1 VLDCPDFISASLNA
15 NVTVNV
21 TIEGEVTS
29 VDSAPMNWGLPA
41 KVRPAD
47 PAFDFDV
54 PAAKQFMLEFNATRA
69 ERKRHSAAAHKI
81 EAFIID
87 LNDKLSYDTDFQT
100 VTTEEERAMIH
111 ELLSRERQT
120 IEVSAARVPAIEF
133 EKRLEKLKEKIGT
146 TLLKYDEPKRR
157 PAAIRKL
164 NRTIQKAEAAMADSK
179 SDKETIDDFASFLS
193 QSKSIM
199 NQALE
204 LKPLDEPHIVAKDII
219 AREEQLFR
227 KLPDLKKPP
236 RKPQTISFSND
247 PTDPDYEK
255 KVKQLK
261 KMGINVGPPKPKE
274 VDKESIEVTPTK
286 PTPRPQETLHEADA
300 DLNLP
305 ADL

>member
-1 VLDCPDFISASLNA
+1 
-15 NVTVNV
+15 
-21 TIEGEVTS
+21 
-29 VDSAPMNWGLPA
+29 
-41 KVRPAD
+41 
-47 PAFDFDV
+47 
-54 PAAKQFMLEFNATRA
+54 
-69 ERKRHSAAAHKI
+69 
-81 EAFIID
+81 
-87 LNDKLSYDTDFQT
+87 
-100 VTTEEERAMIH
+100 
-111 ELLSRERQT
+111 
-120 IEVSAARVPAIEF
+120 
-133 EKRLEKLKEKIGT
+133 
-146 TLLKYDEPKRR
+146 
-157 PAAIRKL
+157 
-164 NRTIQKAEAAMADSK
+164 MADSK